1 MTKKNDKKWDQFIQ
15 QVQDGFN
22 EKDHSAILGSPDD
35 LSGNSEASKVAQFQ
49 EMKENAASF
58 EHNQQITEK
67 KTTEIEKAGQYRVQ
81 LPKEKFERGFKPR
94 YGEIRTVKEVR
105 AGMVKDDSGRAAVPV
120 GAVKPVPQGTTEQG
134 PAPDLRGRNLRDQ
147 RLKEDLMEF
156 ARELYGGLTEE
167 VAVTRAA
174 RMMPAEFAQ
183 AKPSTLLMSQFLRL
197 YPNLFRLTGDGP
209 SMRVRRVGRRLRGK
223 QRG

>member
-1 MTKKNDKKWDQFIQ
+1 MGSHREGI
-15 QVQDGFN
+15 
-22 EKDHSAILGSPDD
+22 DH
-35 LSGNSEASKVAQFQ
+35 
-49 EMKENAASF
+49 
-58 EHNQQITEK
+58 
-67 KTTEIEKAGQYRVQ
+67 R
-81 LPKEKFERGFKPR
+81 
-94 YGEIRTVKEVR
+94 
-105 AGMVKDDSGRAAVPV
+105 SGRAVPV
-120 GAVKPVPQGTTEQG
+120 SVVKPVAQGTEQG

-147 RLKEDLMEF
+147 KLKNDLMEF

-174 RMMPAEFAQ
+174 RMMPPEFAQ

-223 QRG
+223 QPVR